1 MGFLPTGTIT
11 AGQIFSNAS
20 GGVTSAGNLTSLVG
34 CNYYDANYTQRTVAA
49 PSIGAPM
56 QLSTFRGMAFT
67 NGLNNPTGYSGT
79 LADRPLQGGGVTD
92 GIGTPYGSIYARLRT
107 ISYTSFLN
115 YITSFTCKFD
125 QYWDG
130 NVSGVGGNAYLTIT
144 GNTRGSSVKQSIAL
158 ATPGGT
164 YNYTGT
170 NVTGSFN
177 YATGE
182 LKITSIYG
190 GVPYT
195 VSSNVGQNFI
205 VSTIYAQA
213 HAYGAA
219 NIAFGGTYRLAR
231 SYATYAA
238 GGADPAVMTVL
249 LGAAFTGGND

>member
-1 MGFLPTGTIT
+1 MSFLPTGDIGAT
-11 AGQIFSNAS
+11 QIFSNAS
-20 GGVTSAGNLTSLVG
+20 GGTTTGSLVG
-34 CNYYDANYTQRTVAA
+34 LSGSNYYDTNYTQRTAA
-49 PSIGAPM
+49 PPISM
-56 QLSTFRGMAFT
+56 SSFRGMIFT
-67 NGLNNPTGYSGT
+67 KSLNNPTGFSGT
-79 LADRPLQGGGVTD
+79 LPNRPLQGGGVTD
-92 GIGTPYGSIYARLRT
+92 AFGITYGSIYAQLRA
-107 ISYTSFLN
+107 ISYTSFTN
-115 YITSFTCKFD
+115 YITSFTCMFD
-125 QYWDG
+125 GYWDG

-164 YNYTGT
+164 YNYTGQ

-195 VSSNVGQNFI
+195 VSSNVGQNFM

-219 NIAFGGTYRLAR
+219 NVPTNGTNRLPRSYGTYVA
-231 SYATYAA
+231 SAA
-238 GGADPAVMTVL
+238 EPSIMTV
-249 LGAAFTGGND
+249 APFPYTGGND